1 MVYRCSLMPEQL
13 SLKPLSSLPDSQ
25 KERFLPSGFQFEKT
39 TTTHASKILF
49 TKKILFTHYNI
60 EIVP

>member
-39 TTTHASKILF
+39 TTHASKILF
-49 TKKILFTHYNI
+49 TKRILFTHYNV